1 MSKKI
6 KLIVDLS
13 DLHCGSSKALL
24 PPGFVTLEDQP
35 VPQNPIQRWLWP
47 CWLRTQAFI
56 GEVAGDDP
64 FALVINGDIIEGVHH
79 GTKEII
85 SPEVADHRD
94 AAVEVLAP
102 LVKRAAKFFIVRG
115 TECHVNNSEHS
126 IGAQLGAVKNPESK
140 LHVFD
145 RLTLEIMGV
154 RCVFRHHIGTTTR
167 RGLAGT
173 QLSMNLA
180 EEQVEAANNG
190 EPIPR
195 VLCCAHRHKPGAYRD
210 DNGLCVVTP
219 AWQVLTRFGH
229 KVVSQARCKPGVI
242 ILDWRN
248 CHEGDLPHVH
258 EKYFQARQPVA
269 IKL

>member
-1 MSKKI
+1 MTKPI
-6 KLIVDLS
+6 EIIVDIS
-13 DLHCGSSKALL
+13 DLHVGSTKALL
-24 PPGFVTLEDQP
+24 PPNFVTLEDQP
-35 VPQNPIQRWLWP
+35 VRQNPIQVWLWE
-47 CWLRTQAFI
+47 CWKRTHDYI
-56 GEVAGDDP
+56 AGVVGDAP
-64 FALVINGDIIEGVHH
+64 FALVVNGDVIEGVHH

-94 AAVEVLAP
+94 AAVEVLTP
-102 LVKRAAKFFIVRG
+102 LVMMAKKFFLVRG

-126 IGAQLGAVKNPESK
+126 IGAQLGAVQNPESK

-145 RLTLEIMGV
+145 RLTLEVKGV

-173 QLSMNLA
+173 QLSMNLV

-195 VLCCAHRHKPGAYRD
+195 VLCCAHRHKPGIYRD
-210 DNGLCVVTP
+210 DNGMTIVTP

-229 KVVSQARCKPGVI
+229 KVVSQARCKPGVV

-248 CHEGDLPHVH
+248 CNEGDLPQVH
-258 EKYFQARQPVA
+258 EKYFQARQPSV
-269 IKL
+269 IQL